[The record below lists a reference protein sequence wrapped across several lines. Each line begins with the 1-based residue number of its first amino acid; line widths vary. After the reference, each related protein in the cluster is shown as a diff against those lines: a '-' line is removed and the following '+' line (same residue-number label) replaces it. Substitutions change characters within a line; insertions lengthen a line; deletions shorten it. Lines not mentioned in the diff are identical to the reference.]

1 MANSMGMFIFSDFD
15 WKYPFLGKFVSKNQ
29 YLLLRLKFKPRIIR
43 ILRIWWWL
51 LFFSFVNQKYLFL
64 VNLIQKFKIVSLN
77 WNLVPRLFWI
87 CIIWWFCSLF
97 LRSTLFCKFCP
108 KTSFAILILHGK
120 SPSSL
125 ITETWN
131 ERFFLL
137 NAVWFLF
144 YVLCYMI
151 NLPVV
156 YSRYVFSL
164 VYLTIIVRHL
174 TTVKC
179 HIKSH
184 IFLYYCFLSHI
195 NC

>member
-1 MANSMGMFIFSDFD
+1 MTNSMGMFIFSDFD
-15 WKYPFLGKFVSKNQ
+15 WKYLFWGKFVSKNQ
-29 YLLLRLKFKPRIIR
+29 YLLMRLKFKPRIIR

-87 CIIWWFCSLF
+87 CTIWWFCSLF

-125 ITETWN
+125 ITLC
-131 ERFFLL
+131 FFFSLFNHYL
-137 NAVWFLF
+137 IQQSSVISKVISFYIIVFSVILIVNCSFLF
-144 YVLCYMI
+144 
-151 NLPVV
+151 
-156 YSRYVFSL
+156 
-164 VYLTIIVRHL
+164 
-174 TTVKC
+174 
-179 HIKSH
+179 
-184 IFLYYCFLSHI
+184 
-195 NC
+195 